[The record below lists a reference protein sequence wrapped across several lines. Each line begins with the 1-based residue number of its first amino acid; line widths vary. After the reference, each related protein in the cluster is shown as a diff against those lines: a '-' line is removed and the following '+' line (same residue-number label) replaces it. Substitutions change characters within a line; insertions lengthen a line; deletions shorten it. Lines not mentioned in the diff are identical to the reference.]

1 MKGMLGMVYVLLTDG
16 FEEMEAVAPV
26 DLLRRAG
33 AKVVTVGIGGK
44 TVTGSH
50 GIPVVC
56 DVTEESAA
64 LDSSLRMLVLPGGPG
79 TEKLRQSAFA
89 DRAIRFA
96 FERGLLIGA
105 ICAAPSLLGRRGLL
119 RGLRATSYPSYLD
132 DSPGVIAVNEPVVRD
147 GNIIT
152 ARGPG
157 AATDFA
163 LCLVDALFGADKAQ
177 SVGKVILKT

>member
-1 MKGMLGMVYVLLTDG
+1 MKGAISVVYVLLTDG
-16 FEEMEAVAPV
+16 FEEMEAVAPI

-33 AKVVTVGIGGK
+33 AKVVTVGIGAK

-50 GIPVVC
+50 GVPLVC
-56 DVTEESAA
+56 DITDENAA
-64 LDSSLRMLVLPGGPG
+64 LDSGLRMLVLPGGPG
-79 TEKLRQSAFA
+79 AQALHKSAFA

-96 FERGLLIGA
+96 FERGLFIGA

-132 DSPGVIAVNEPVVRD
+132 DAPGVIAVNAPVVRD
-147 GNIIT
+147 GSIIT

-157 AATDFA
+157 ASSDFA
-163 LCLVDALFGADKAQ
+163 LCLVEALFGPAKAE
-177 SVGKVILKT
+177 SVGKAILKT